1 MKFIFDFDDVLFNTR
16 KFKEQIYLSVEK
28 IGIPRSVE
36 EECYKEFR
44 KYAFSLK
51 KFLSYLFDKEKKE
64 NVSVDGIYE
73 EIMFDCKS
81 FLNQELVEMV
91 RNLGATNSFIVTS
104 GDKEFQ
110 FDKIKRAGV
119 ESLFLEIIVVPES
132 KKGEIEKLCAKYK
145 NEKVIFVDDKIQFF
159 KDLDMS
165 KYSNLKTILYD
176 EHGLEKLKA
185 EINVKGHL

>member
-28 IGIPRSVE
+28 IGIPRAVE

-64 NVSVDGIYE
+64 NVSINGIYE

-81 FLNQELVEMV
+81 FLSQELIEIV
-91 RNLGATNSFIVTS
+91 RKLGKENCYIVTS
-104 GDKEFQ
+104 GDKKFQ

-119 ESLFLEIIVVPES
+119 ESLFSEIVVVPES
-132 KKGEIEKLCAKYK
+132 KKEEIEKLCVKYK
-145 NEKVIFVDDKIQFF
+145 NEKIIFVDDKIKFIE
-159 KDLDMS
+159 DLDTS
-165 KYSNLKTILYD
+165 KYPNLKIILYD
-176 EHGLEKLKA
+176 EQGLEKLMA
-185 EINVKGHL
+185 EIEK